1 MQGSEKL
8 CLRWSDFKENTASV
22 FGKLQ
27 NTSEFSDVT
36 LVSEEGEKIEA
47 HKVILAFSSPFFME
61 LLSENKHPH
70 PLIYMRG
77 LKYDVLL
84 ALPEFLYF
92 GRTNLVQEK
101 LDEFLSLAA
110 ELKLK
115 GLVRDEEQDNKGSS
129 SKPKTSHM
137 KLVKENPISEAV
149 SSIET
154 SIQTQL
160 DTHTNANTKV
170 EQAQNEN
177 NENLEA
183 QIRSMISSSDESLR
197 SAGMSGKGMVHTCK
211 VCGKRGENSNIRRH
225 IESIHIA
232 GVAQVCNI
240 CGQIA
245 SSRIRL
251 QRHIYENHKEQV
263 CKGQKYS

>member
-1 MQGSEKL
+1 MQGSQKL
-8 CLRWSDFKENTASV
+8 CLRWSDFKENTASA
-22 FGKLQ
+22 FGKLR
-27 NTSEFSDVT
+27 NKSEFSDVT
-36 LVSEEGEKIEA
+36 LVSEDGEKIEA

-61 LLSENKHPH
+61 LLSKNKHPH
-70 PLIYMRG
+70 SLIYMRG
-77 LKYDVLL
+77 LKSDVLL
-84 ALPEFLYF
+84 ALLEFLYF
-92 GRTNLVQEK
+92 GETNLWQDK

-115 GLVRDEEQDNKGSS
+115 GLVGDEEQDNKGSS
-129 SKPKTSHM
+129 SKPKTSQM
-137 KLVKENPISEAV
+137 KLEKENPFSEAV

-160 DTHTNANTKV
+160 DTYTYTNTKL
-170 EQAQNEN
+170 ELAQNEN

-183 QIRSMISSSDESLR
+183 QIRSMISSSEESLR
-197 SAGMSGKGMVHTCK
+197 SAGMSGRGMVHTCK
-211 VCGKRGENSNIRRH
+211 VCGKKGENSNIRRH
-225 IESIHIA
+225 IESMHVV

-251 QRHIYENHKEQV
+251 QRHIYENHKGQA
-263 CKGQKYS
+263 CK

>member
-1 MQGSEKL
+1 MQGTEKL
-8 CLRWSDFKENTASV
+8 CLQWNDFRENTASA

-27 NTSEFSDVT
+27 NKSEFSDVT
-36 LVSEEGEKIEA
+36 LVCQDGGKVEA
-47 HKVILAFSSPFFME
+47 HKVILASSSPFFMD

-77 LKYDVLL
+77 LKSDVLL
-84 ALPEFLYF
+84 ALSEFLYF

-160 DTHTNANTKV
+160 DTHTYANTKV

-183 QIRSMISSSDESLR
+183 QVRSMISSSDESLR
-197 SAGMSGKGMVHTCK
+197 SAGMSGRGMVHTCK
-211 VCGKRGENSNIRRH
+211 VCGKRGENSNIRKH

-251 QRHIYENHKEQV
+251 QRHIYENHKEQM

>member
-8 CLRWSDFKENTASV
+8 CLRWTDFKENTASV

-61 LLSENKHPH
+61 LLSENIHPH

-77 LKYDVLL
+77 LKSDVLL
-84 ALPEFLYF
+84 ALSEFLYF
-92 GRTNLVQEK
+92 GETNLVQEK

-183 QIRSMISSSDESLR
+183 QIRSMISSSDKSLR
-197 SAGMSGKGMVHTCK
+197 SAGISGRGMVHTCK
-211 VCGKRGENSNIRRH
+211 VCGKRGENSNIKRH
-225 IESIHIA
+225 IKTNDIA
-232 GVAQVCNI
+232 RVAQCTI

-245 SSRIRL
+245 SSRKSL
-251 QRHIYENHKEQV
+251 GNHMFHKHKKQ
-263 CKGQKYS
+263 QIM

>member
-8 CLRWSDFKENTASV
+8 CLRWTDFKENTASA
-22 FGKLQ
+22 FGKLR

-36 LVSEEGEKIEA
+36 LVSEEGEKMEA

-77 LKYDVLL
+77 LKSDVLL
-84 ALPEFLYF
+84 ALSEFLYF
-92 GRTNLVQEK
+92 GETNLVQEK

-129 SKPKTSHM
+129 SKPKTSNM
-137 KLVKENPISEAV
+137 KLVKKNPISEAV
-149 SSIET
+149 SSVET
-154 SIQTQL
+154 NIQTQL
-160 DTHTNANTKV
+160 DTHTYANTKV

-197 SAGMSGKGMVHTCK
+197 SAGMSGRGMVHTCK

-225 IESIHIA
+225 IESMHIA

-251 QRHIYENHKEQV
+251 QRHIYENHKEQM
-263 CKGQKYS
+263 CKGQK

>member
-8 CLRWSDFKENTASV
+8 CLRWTDFKENTASA
-22 FGKLQ
+22 FGKLR

-36 LVSEEGEKIEA
+36 LVSEEGEKMEA

-77 LKYDVLL
+77 LKSDVLL
-84 ALPEFLYF
+84 ALSEFLYF

-129 SKPKTSHM
+129 SKPKTSNM
-137 KLVKENPISEAV
+137 KLVKKNPISEAV
-149 SSIET
+149 SSVET
-154 SIQTQL
+154 NIQTQL
-160 DTHTNANTKV
+160 DTHTYANTKV

-183 QIRSMISSSDESLR
+183 QVRSMISSSDESLR

-225 IESIHIA
+225 IESMHIA

-251 QRHIYENHKEQV
+251 QRHVYENHKEQM
-263 CKGQKYS
+263 CKGQK

>member
-8 CLRWSDFKENTASV
+8 CLRWTDFKKDAATA
-22 FGKLQ
+22 FGKLR
-27 NTSEFSDVT
+27 NKSEFSDVT
-36 LVSEEGEKIEA
+36 LVSGDGEKIEA
-47 HKVILAFSSPFFME
+47 HKVILVSSSPFFME
-61 LLSENKHPH
+61 LFSENKHPH

-77 LKYDVLL
+77 LKSDVLL
-84 ALPEFLYF
+84 ALLDFLYF
-92 GRTNLVQEK
+92 GEANLAQEK
-101 LDEFLSLAA
+101 LDEFLSLA
-110 ELKLK
+110 EDLKLK
-115 GLVRDEEQDNKGSS
+115 GLVGDEVQDNKGSS
-129 SKPKTSHM
+129 SKPKTSQM
-137 KLVKENPISEAV
+137 KLEKENPFSEAV

-160 DTHTNANTKV
+160 DTYTYTNTKL
-170 EQAQNEN
+170 ELAQNEN

-183 QIRSMISSSDESLR
+183 QIRSMISSSEESLR
-197 SAGMSGKGMVHTCK
+197 SAGISGRGMVHTCK

-225 IESIHIA
+225 IESMHIA

-251 QRHIYENHKEQV
+251 QRHVYENHKGQV
-263 CKGQKYS
+263 CKGQEYS

>member
-8 CLRWSDFKENTASV
+8 RLQWNDFKENAALA
-22 FGKLQ
+22 FGKLR
-27 NTSEFSDVT
+27 NKSEFSDVT
-36 LVSEEGEKIEA
+36 LVSQDGEKIEA
-47 HKVILAFSSPFFME
+47 HKMILASSSPLFME
-61 LLSENKHPH
+61 LLSQNKHLH

-77 LKYDVLL
+77 LKSDVLL
-84 ALPEFLYF
+84 ALSEFLYF

-154 SIQTQL
+154 SIQTRAHNLCRDNCQL
-160 DTHTNANTKV
+160 IVIAINRNHSASK
-170 EQAQNEN
+170 N
-177 NENLEA
+177 N
-183 QIRSMISSSDESLR
+183 
-197 SAGMSGKGMVHTCK
+197 
-211 VCGKRGENSNIRRH
+211 
-225 IESIHIA
+225 
-232 GVAQVCNI
+232 CN
-240 CGQIA
+240 
-245 SSRIRL
+245 
-251 QRHIYENHKEQV
+251 
-263 CKGQKYS
+263 